1 MTQMSEQDVAER
13 LRFAGINTEVRE
25 AMQAAWPIIE
35 PQLERI
41 LADFYDHLMSQP
53 HLAAMIGGGDNVARL
68 KAAQTAHWQILLSGR
83 FDDDYFER
91 VRRIGLAH
99 QRIGLEPRW
108 YLSGYG
114 FFLSRLTQLLQAR
127 TSRFSNRSNAPAMVD
142 AVTKALFLDMDM
154 AVSVYWEAV
163 RASAAENTERHA
175 TAFEK
180 DVVGLVETLAASAS
194 ELSTTSDSLRQG
206 VNDAMENSALVASA
220 SEEATANVR
229 NVATAAEELSASLN
243 EVTRQ
248 VSESTRVTLAA
259 VEQANQVSERVQSL
273 SEAADRIGNVVGLIN
288 EIASQTNLLALNAT
302 IEAARAGE
310 AGKGFAVVSS
320 EVKSL
325 AGETSRATDEISQ
338 QVKGIQEATADSVR
352 AIADIKATIDQ
363 VNDIANTIAAAVEQQ
378 NAATREISENVQQ
391 AAAGTQDV
399 TARIA
404 DVSES
409 SRHYGEAAN
418 GVGTAA
424 ANLSEQAENLR
435 HTVGDFLRTVRSAA

>member
-310 AGKGFAVVSS
+310 MGKGFAVVAN
-320 EVKSL
+320 EVKAL
-325 AGETSRATDEISQ
+325 ANQ
-338 QVKGIQEATADSVR
+338 TA
-352 AIADIKATIDQ
+352 KATEEIVGQLATIRQATGKASGAMERIGHTIREIDQ
-363 VNDIANTIAAAVEQQ
+363 VSGSIAAAIEEQA
-378 NAATREISENVQQ
+378 AATREITANANAASSLTSDVGHAFEGMGRAEQ
-391 AAAGTQDV
+391 AM
-399 TARIA
+399 
-404 DVSES
+404 S
-409 SRHYGEAAN
+409 EAASR
-418 GVGTAA
+418 VGGLVRQLNDEAQVLDGA
-424 ANLSEQAENLR
+424 VE
-435 HTVGDFLRTVRSAA
+435 DFVSQIRV